1 MFLTRMELD
10 ASRRNTM
17 KALASPNIIH
27 GTIERAFPGPRERRL
42 WRVDRIS
49 GNFYLLLLSRTPPD
63 LSAAMEQFGPQEL
76 GATWE
81 CRAYEPFLARLTE
94 GSRCRFRL
102 AANPTWSCKSDDGE
116 SRGTVRAHTTPEH
129 QAAWLMRKCEGCGF
143 SLAPEQFA
151 SVSSRWLRFRKGGQN
166 GHTASMLEAVFDGI
180 LTITDAPLFRRTLTE
195 GIGRGKA
202 FGMGLMTVARTGG
215 NG

>member
-17 KALASPNIIH
+17 RALASPNIIH
-27 GTIERAFPGPRERRL
+27 GTVENAFPGPRERRL

-49 GNFYLLLLSRTPPD
+49 GSYYLLLLSRTQPD
-63 LSAAMEQFGPQEL
+63 LSAAMEQFGPQGS
-76 GATWE
+76 GAAWE
-81 CRAYEPFLARLTE
+81 CRAYEPFLARLAE
-94 GSRCRFRL
+94 GDRCRFRL
-102 AANPTWSCKSDDGE
+102 AANPTRSCKSEDGE

-129 QAAWLMRKCEGCGF
+129 QAAWLMRKCETCGF
-143 SLAPEQFA
+143 SLKPEQFA
-151 SVSSRWLRFRKGGQN
+151 AVSSRWLRFRKGGR
-166 GHTASMLEAVFDGI
+166 TASLLEAVFDGI
-180 LTITDAPLFRRTLTE
+180 LTVTDAAAFRRTLTE

-202 FGMGLMTVARTGG
+202 FGMGLMTVARIGG

>member
-63 LSAAMEQFGPQEL
+63 LSAAMEQFGPQ
-76 GATWE
+76 GSDAT
-81 CRAYEPFLARLTE
+81 
-94 GSRCRFRL
+94 
-102 AANPTWSCKSDDGE
+102 
-116 SRGTVRAHTTPEH
+116 
-129 QAAWLMRKCEGCGF
+129 
-143 SLAPEQFA
+143 
-151 SVSSRWLRFRKGGQN
+151 
-166 GHTASMLEAVFDGI
+166 
-180 LTITDAPLFRRTLTE
+180 
-195 GIGRGKA
+195 
-202 FGMGLMTVARTGG
+202 
-215 NG
+215 